1 MDGTL
6 TPMPQLQG
14 QLSTVNQIIG
24 VLSIPTYVDVG
35 IYEGDY
41 EVAPSFESQTLETR
55 NKTLT
60 EDILV
65 KAIEVQSVTNLS
77 GGKTV
82 YIGGIN

>member
-24 VLSIPTYVDVG
+24 VLSIPTYVDVD

-41 EVAPSFESQTLETR
+41 EVAPSFENQTLETR
-55 NKTLT
+55 DKTLT

>member
-14 QLSTVNQIIG
+14 QLSNVNRIIG
-24 VLSIPTYVDVG
+24 VLSIPTYVDVD
-35 IYEGDY
+35 IYEGEY
-41 EVAPSFESQTLETR
+41 EIAPSFDSQTLETR

-65 KAIEVQSVTNLS
+65 KAIEVQTVTNLS

-82 YIGGIN
+82 YIGGII